1 MAPYCTDG
9 RYKDLL
15 LVPRGSGSPADS
27 LADRLPFIHME
38 GREVFKV
45 AVRTLSGL
53 VGELL
58 EQQHMQAEDID
69 FLIPHQANLRI
80 IKAMAEHLNL
90 PMEKVI
96 LTVAEHANTSAA
108 SIPLALDYGIKNGT
122 IQRGHKLLLEAF
134 GGGFVWGG
142 SIITY

>member
-1 MAPYCTDG
+1 M
-9 RYKDLL
+9 
-15 LVPRGSGSPADS
+15 PRGSGSPADS

-80 IKAMAEHLNL
+80 IKATAEHLSL

-122 IQRGHKLLLEAF
+122 IQRGHKLLLEPSVADSF
-134 GGGFVWGG
+134 GAAASSLTNGGAATWRPLH
-142 SIITY
+142 